1 MLMVDKRLHCLVNE
15 LVERAEEDRVE
26 YNRVARGLTL
36 SVGLKEAGG
45 TRHVSGVS
53 DMSSQQQGINS
64 VYCILF

>member
-45 TRHVSGVS
+45 TRHVSGV
-53 DMSSQQQGINS
+53 
-64 VYCILF
+64 